1 MPGSK
6 PGALPLGDIPTKNY
20 FIILVLIRTW
30 CGRRDLNSHNRSY
43 WNLNPAR
50 LPIPPLPHRL
60 CNKTQFAILSS
71 QLSYSL
77 NNFPWQKKLAG
88 IPGFEPGNAR
98 IKTWCLTAWRYPN
111 KELFYNFSS
120 YQNMVRKERLELSQ
134 PKLLEPK
141 SSASTNSATPALLC
155 VIKHQV
161 VILNSSLSCNLT
173 LAEPFLKEEMVAK
186 TGFEP
191 VTPSL

>member
-20 FIILVLIRTW
+20 
-30 CGRRDLNSHNRSY
+30 

-60 CNKTQFAILSS
+60 YNK
-71 QLSYSL
+71 
-77 NNFPWQKKLAG
+77 
-88 IPGFEPGNAR
+88 
-98 IKTWCLTAWRYPN
+98 
-111 KELFYNFSS
+111 
-120 YQNMVRKERLELSQ
+120 V
-134 PKLLEPK
+134 
-141 SSASTNSATPALLC
+141 
-155 VIKHQV
+155 QV